1 MEGNDATTTR
11 DLVTS
16 LGARR
21 TSRKRFLAEAAGLTG
36 ALVAAG
42 LAHPE
47 TANAAGTVRGVIGG
61 TFFLELS
68 KGGGGFV
75 QSVAGG
81 NITADVVDEQ
91 PASSFVPKHLGMPKF
106 EEFVFKAGSGMSA
119 EFYDWIHDAW
129 NGTVDLKSGA
139 VLKTFGGA
147 TQNRREFSSGFIT
160 KVTMPALDASSKDAA
175 SMLVRFLGVNYRD
188 VKGAGTVPQP
198 LAQKQWLASN
208 FKLDITGIDTA
219 KVTHIDAFTV
229 DQGITDTSRQ
239 VDPNDVAVSVG
250 AITPAFTLGYTPIDF
265 PDLVVTFAATSA
277 ATWKAWFEDMVV
289 KGMSNEKDGTIT
301 YLDST
306 LKAEIGHI
314 DLHNIGIFDLE
325 DLSGESSKESLTRMR
340 AHLYCERM
348 NFVFSKP
355 GKPPAP

>member
-68 KGGGGFV
+68 TGGGGFV

-106 EEFVFKAGSGMSA
+106 EEFVVKAGSGMSA
-119 EFYDWIHDAW
+119 ITSHKF
-129 NGTVDLKSGA
+129 
-139 VLKTFGGA
+139 
-147 TQNRREFSSGFIT
+147 RRTRRQPFMANSQLCTGE
-160 KVTMPALDASSKDAA
+160 VTPKPA
-175 SMLVRFLGVNYRD
+175 R
-188 VKGAGTVPQP
+188 
-198 LAQKQWLASN
+198 
-208 FKLDITGIDTA
+208 
-219 KVTHIDAFTV
+219 
-229 DQGITDTSRQ
+229 TSRQ
-239 VDPNDVAVSVG
+239 APYRGTWVGPTCYRSVL
-250 AITPAFTLGYTPIDF
+250 A
-265 PDLVVTFAATSA
+265 
-277 ATWKAWFEDMVV
+277 
-289 KGMSNEKDGTIT
+289 
-301 YLDST
+301 
-306 LKAEIGHI
+306 
-314 DLHNIGIFDLE
+314 
-325 DLSGESSKESLTRMR
+325 
-340 AHLYCERM
+340 
-348 NFVFSKP
+348 
-355 GKPPAP
+355 